1 MFILGLCSIFQM
13 IFLPG
18 FLVLKPLKI
27 DGIIRFTIFSF
38 ALSLIIN
45 YCMVFLLTV
54 LGLYTRTI
62 VFIIFVIEMLVFIKM
77 IYPLLNQPI
86 ITLTANSTLLKSF
99 LTNKSHEIKG
109 NPYALITLILKT
121 GIMVFAAITILWYAK
136 QFFASI
142 GQIFNDWDTVVSWNN
157 QALVWAD
164 NIFPRTGTGGRYPQL
179 LPVNWSLTYVF
190 TDSKVQ
196 FFAKPIMPLFSF
208 YILLLML
215 DLAIRRKSPGYYAS
229 IILTG
234 ILIKTFLGEFITTGY
249 ADIPVAFFTFLSV
262 YCLIE
267 SSNTDSIETKK
278 KLLILGAFFA
288 AGAAVT
294 KQPGVLFAF
303 LYPFLSAFLILK
315 KAGDMT
321 ASDKL
326 KILMLILIIIG
337 VIVLPWYVYKQIN
350 IMKGLE
356 SDEIIANLNIDITK
370 HGIQII
376 VNKIPLGYFFL
387 MSILIAFS
395 FSNIIY
401 KWVTLTFTLP
411 IIFLWSFYFAYDVRN
426 LAITIPL
433 ICSSIGISLENIFIL
448 TQRAFS
454 KFKGSYIVDQQHDY
468 MNNTDK
474 ISYNNN
480 LPPQQ
485 KTLFRIKL
493 HEVFIFLA
501 IFLILPSFY
510 YTRSSIIDRQ
520 IFLQKQIG
528 YDNINKIVYKYEK
541 AYGIDGK
548 IISNYQY
555 LGHLPGLEKFYDWE
569 IFKNYEM
576 FDKHRENLDVHYILI
591 CTFPSWGVNQKIED
605 DINNMI
611 QTGKYQLIANLDNL
625 VLFLKIR

>member
-1 MFILGLCSIFQM
+1 
-13 IFLPG
+13 
-18 FLVLKPLKI
+18 
-27 DGIIRFTIFSF
+27 
-38 ALSLIIN
+38 
-45 YCMVFLLTV
+45 MVFLLTV
-54 LGLYTRTI
+54 LGLYTRAM
-62 VFIIFVIEMLVFIKM
+62 VSIIFVIEMLVFIKM
-77 IYPLLNQPI
+77 IYPSLNQPI
-86 ITLTANSTLLKSF
+86 ITLTANSTLLNSF

-121 GIMVFAAITILWYAK
+121 GIMIFAAITILWYAK
-136 QFFASI
+136 QFFTSI

-157 QALVWAD
+157 QALVWAN

-196 FFAKPIMPLFSF
+196 FFAKPVMPLFSF

-234 ILIKTFLGEFITTGY
+234 ILIKTFLGEHITTGY

-267 SSNTDSIETKK
+267 SSNADSIDTKK

-321 ASDKL
+321 TSDKL

-356 SDEIIANLNIDITK
+356 SDEILANLNIDIGKT
-370 HGIQII
+370 GIHAI
-376 VNKIPLGYFFL
+376 VKKISFRYFFL

-395 FSNIIY
+395 FFNVIY
-401 KWVTLTFTLP
+401 KWVTITFTLP

-433 ICSSIGISLENIFIL
+433 ISSSIGISLENIFIL
-448 TQRAFS
+448 TQSAFG
-454 KFKGSYIVDQQHDY
+454 KFKGSHIVDQEHAFMKDPHEI
-468 MNNTDK
+468 T
-474 ISYNNN
+474 YNNS
-480 LPPQQ
+480 LSSQQ
-485 KTLFRIKL
+485 TPLFRIKL
-493 HEVFIFLA
+493 CEAFIFLA
-501 IFLILPSFY
+501 IFMIIPSFY
-510 YTRSSIIDRQ
+510 YNRPLLIERQ

-528 YDNINKIVYKYEK
+528 TNNINKMVYDYQND
-541 AYGIDGK
+541 YGIDGK
-548 IISNYQY
+548 IMSNYQF
-555 LGHLPGLEKFYDWE
+555 LGHLPELEKFYEWE
-569 IFKNYEM
+569 IFKNYET
-576 FDKHRENLDVHYILI
+576 FDKHRKDPSIRYVLI
-591 CTFPSWGVNQKIED
+591 CTFPDWGVNQQIVE

-611 QTGKYQLIANLDNL
+611 RTGEYQLIDTFDNF
-625 VLFLKIR
+625 VFFVKIR